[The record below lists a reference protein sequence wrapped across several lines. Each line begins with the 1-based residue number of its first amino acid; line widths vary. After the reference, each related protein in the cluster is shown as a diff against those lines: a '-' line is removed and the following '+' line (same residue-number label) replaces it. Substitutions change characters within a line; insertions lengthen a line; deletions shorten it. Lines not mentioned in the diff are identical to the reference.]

1 MSLGENARQVRV
13 MVVDDSAF
21 MRTAL
26 TRMIESDPSLQVV
39 ATAQDGCEA
48 LQKIPAIQPD
58 VVTLDVEMP
67 RLNGLETL
75 KRIMSEYPR
84 PVIMISSVHIRGS
97 GTRCI

>member
-1 MSLGENARQVRV
+1 MSLGENAHQVRV

-48 LQKIPAIQPD
+48 LQNPSHSARRSD
-58 VVTLDVEMP
+58 T
-67 RLNGLETL
+67 
-75 KRIMSEYPR
+75 
-84 PVIMISSVHIRGS
+84 
-97 GTRCI
+97 